1 MNNGP
6 HLFKIQLLGFSIIC
20 CQKHPW
26 AGTEVRNWGWR
37 DVNNGM
43 GESEFKHSRA
53 LIFGASGVEEASL
66 MVKGTYSL
74 LAHLC
79 LKFHIYLEGLRGSES

>member
-1 MNNGP
+1 
-6 HLFKIQLLGFSIIC
+6 
-20 CQKHPW
+20 
-26 AGTEVRNWGWR
+26 
-37 DVNNGM
+37 M

-79 LKFHIYLEGLRGSES
+79 LKFHIYLEGLRGSESRSTQILFYLVILISTKSQFGGLA